1 MCSLPHDNFNAH
13 VLNLHIDYII
23 CNCINVQLC
32 TSAYYNISLF
42 AIFKKNKQCT
52 DYTEY
57 ENIFIPI
64 QAVIIIIHK

>member
-23 CNCINVQLC
+23 CNCINVQLW
-32 TSAYYNISLF
+32 TFAYYNISLF
-42 AIFKKNKQCT
+42 AIFKKNKQYT

-57 ENIFIPI
+57 ENILF
-64 QAVIIIIHK
+64 QLKQ